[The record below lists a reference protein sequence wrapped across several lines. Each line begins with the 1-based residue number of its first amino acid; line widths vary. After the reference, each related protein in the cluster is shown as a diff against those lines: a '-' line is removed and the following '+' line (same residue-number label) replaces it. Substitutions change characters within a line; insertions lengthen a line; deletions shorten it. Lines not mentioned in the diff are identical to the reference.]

1 MHFTKWQFAQTT
13 ASVTEYWQLDTLMV
27 FVCLQLS
34 QLSVERVS
42 FGNMPLFSQA
52 HRMVF
57 VINRSKTR
65 PISFQWHVTSQADS
79 KVSQHRRNWCITQGA
94 LP

>member
-1 MHFTKWQFAQTT
+1 MLTILR
-13 ASVTEYWQLDTLMV
+13 SMG
-27 FVCLQLS
+27 FVCFQLS

-52 HRMVF
+52 RRMMF

-79 KVSQHRRNWCITQGA
+79 KVSQQG
-94 LP
+94 LN